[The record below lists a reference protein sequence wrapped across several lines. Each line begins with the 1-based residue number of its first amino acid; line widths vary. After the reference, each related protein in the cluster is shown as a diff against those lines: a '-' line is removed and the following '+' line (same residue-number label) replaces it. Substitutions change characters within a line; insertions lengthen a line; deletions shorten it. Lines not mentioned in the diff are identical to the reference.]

1 MTSVVVGTVQ
11 ALYHYPVKSMR
22 GRRLDEVFVGWD
34 GLTGD
39 RRYAFVRT
47 GNASNFPWLTAR
59 QVSDLLRYAP
69 YLEDPGDPVSSPV
82 RVRTP
87 DGADCSIEDEAL
99 RDGLAGRYGAPVHL
113 MQCNRGTFDG
123 ATLSLITAAS
133 LRDLSSAVGR
143 PLDAQRFRLNIV
155 LDTVTDTPYDEEEW
169 AEALL
174 CIGDVSD
181 GPRIR
186 VDRKDKRCMMVNL
199 DPENATQDPAV
210 LRTIVGS
217 REYCAGMYA
226 SPQRVGPIRVGDVVR
241 MIAPV
246 RG

>member
-22 GRRLDEVFVGWD
+22 GQRLAEAFVGWD
-34 GLTGD
+34 GLAGD

-47 GNASNFPWLTAR
+47 GNASDFPWLTAR
-59 QVSDLLRYAP
+59 QVPDLLRYAP
-69 YLEDPGDPVSSPV
+69 YPEDPRDPVMSPL

-87 DGADCSIEDEAL
+87 VGADLSIEDEAL
-99 RDGLAGRYGAPVHL
+99 RDELAARYGAPVHL

-123 ATLSLITAAS
+123 ATLSLISAAS
-133 LRDLSSAVGR
+133 LRELASAVGR

-155 LDTVTDTPYDEEEW
+155 IDTASGVPYDEEGW

-174 CIGDVSD
+174 SVGDRAD

-199 DPENATQDPAV
+199 DPETATQDPAV
-210 LRTIVGS
+210 LRTIVRS
-217 REYCAGMYA
+217 REYCTGMYA
-226 SPQRVGPIRVGDVVR
+226 SPQRAGPIRIGDIVR
-241 MIAPV
+241 MVAPSE
-246 RG
+246 